1 MPATK
6 KAPEISRSG
15 SCIFEDFFFNFFLKK
30 SAYEHLLGIIIDL
43 HSVQAIVGDNCGIGR
58 RHIKYCLASLK
69 NYIVEYKQLYGKLLH
84 LLQGSLYSRS
94 LYSPV
99 HLYPCMYVCVCIFY
113 VFYVLH
119 ALCMFITWP
128 NTPVTPKATLRV
140 PVPSSLQTKERK
152 HTHTHE
158 HTQTG
163 SEIDFAYAL
172 RESGRRTLTPL
183 EPTTDEVDGHEL
195 LLVLVVI
202 LIVHK
207 PNGKLS
213 VLRARGQHHR

>member
-1 MPATK
+1 MHA
-6 KAPEISRSG
+6 
-15 SCIFEDFFFNFFLKK
+15 FL
-30 SAYEHLLGIIIDL
+30 
-43 HSVQAIVGDNCGIGR
+43 
-58 RHIKYCLASLK
+58 
-69 NYIVEYKQLYGKLLH
+69 
-84 LLQGSLYSRS
+84 
-94 LYSPV
+94 
-99 HLYPCMYVCVCIFY
+99 Y

-119 ALCMFITWP
+119 ALRMFITWP

-172 RESGRRTLTPL
+172 RESGKRTLTPL

-213 VLRARGQHHR
+213 VLRARGQHHRIMYIIFMHRKREITETSSAFKSAQNCGKIAAVSSAFE